1 MFLRVIMRFSDIFY
15 IFKSFFGLGE
25 KAYVLF
31 LLLSSFREFR
41 MLVGLKEGFFFERIF
56 SMFDKNNDGQIVFT
70 EFVKCLAFLTSR
82 IPMEDRLQC
91 MLFHDILQL

>member
-1 MFLRVIMRFSDIFY
+1 MSSSRIDDGVID
-15 IFKSFFGLGE
+15 E
-25 KAYVLF
+25 QYVLF